1 MEVDPLS
8 VASPARVKILAVPIG
23 QVRHSKF
30 LSFLQRLEREH
41 VVPLRDVSPDSR
53 SHTSQYKFIRVWK
66 LLIDCR
72 AALFSPL
79 AFPAGRVFFDIG
91 TSVPPATHLALSPFE
106 LYRQPLIVIAVA
118 DSQSVQHGPNNH
130 VHNKGRDG
138 KGESAS
144 TLSEE
149 SIQSLLQHRQQLAS
163 DFSSALV
170 HHVVVFDFDG
180 PTQRLPDGISVVPP
194 PAKSKTTTIK
204 TIMCDLTSQLLAEMT
219 SFARSLEQLT
229 SLDSPKA
236 LRQNVHRPLARYFDT
251 SRPASTNPYQ
261 QTNASSNS
269 RSSTP
274 ESRPMSELS
283 DVGTPPMTIN
293 GITSSPASP
302 PSRAADLSRPMSR
315 DRASLQGFGSDSQT
329 ERERTKHRGRMSIV
343 RGSLYL
349 LAGRWPDAVKE
360 SVDGAIVAKAN
371 NDHLWHGKALDHL
384 LVICLL
390 YAWAGLD
397 FQIPQVLLAATD
409 KANPG
414 SGKASKERPSSGHAD
429 LKEISAKSNPETSLR
444 DLAILLP
451 ELITAVQNLYSR
463 AWVFSDDKIPQLSFS
478 ETGLRFARLLTII
491 EASNGIFTQS
501 NLQQIVVN
509 MQPQPGKA
517 QLSQVSAFPSKA
529 EITAFLFRSFPSSGT
544 DDSLTVVD
552 RTRILAGIAS
562 TLGELGYHRK
572 KAYVLKELLG
582 GLIPAL
588 VEARKRGAAEMGIHP
603 AASLAS
609 LDAAVLGA
617 RGRPS
622 QLPFGDNEIGVHG
635 FLNMVCHAH
644 GIDFAH
650 RARAGPHGE
659 ASPEV
664 KVDGSESI
672 SKVSSDD
679 AEVINQRAVHQGSAK
694 AFGSVERKMDIL
706 RLCIHICEA
715 LPDLEG
721 VLDFSAELLRTSG
734 SGIAPGPDDSN
745 GSPALSID
753 EQLRLWANISRTV
766 GAARQLGLE
775 HLSADY
781 WDDFLVRGVDMIP
794 STSNHPVSHA
804 KDDLDT
810 VAKSTA
816 DAATGPFLY
825 NPFSQ
830 NDPVKSSKPLIV
842 AGEEAVFRV
851 TLQNL
856 YDFDLEIESIRLGST
871 ENDCDAQAQ
880 ACLIGPYRTQSI
892 FLTATWSQSG
902 STNVS
907 GCMAKIRGCRE
918 RWFPL
923 FDKPWSLKP
932 DIKVTPSHLQFPQSL
947 QPPQAED
954 RPRKKDSRASR
965 GPIPSTL
972 GLDIISALPS
982 VVLKN
987 ISLPQSAI
995 MLLEGET
1002 KSFKMT
1008 LYNTSKSVTAD
1019 LILPTFEDSTATQ
1032 FQAALANKELTPSD
1046 LYELESAAASKSLRW
1061 LREGDDAN
1069 PIIRPGEEITL
1080 EIEIIGKP
1088 GLSDASIQI
1097 SYAHLGV
1104 PRSELKGRFYTRQL
1118 SIPLTITVNASVD
1131 LTRTDLLPF
1140 NPSSAWQNQQ
1150 RQPTNSRPPS
1160 ATKSE
1165 TSIPT
1170 RRPLS
1175 MSNRPKS
1182 AKPTSNE
1189 NRFQAL
1195 LSRIS
1200 LSQDDT
1206 SHCLL
1211 CLDCRNSWPTPLS

>member
-1 MEVDPLS
+1 
-8 VASPARVKILAVPIG
+8 
-23 QVRHSKF
+23 
-30 LSFLQRLEREH
+30 
-41 VVPLRDVSPDSR
+41 
-53 SHTSQYKFIRVWK
+53 
-66 LLIDCR
+66 
-72 AALFSPL
+72 
-79 AFPAGRVFFDIG
+79 
-91 TSVPPATHLALSPFE
+91 
-106 LYRQPLIVIAVA
+106 
-118 DSQSVQHGPNNH
+118 
-130 VHNKGRDG
+130 
-138 KGESAS
+138 
-144 TLSEE
+144 
-149 SIQSLLQHRQQLAS
+149 
-163 DFSSALV
+163 
-170 HHVVVFDFDG
+170 
-180 PTQRLPDGISVVPP
+180 
-194 PAKSKTTTIK
+194 
-204 TIMCDLTSQLLAEMT
+204 
-219 SFARSLEQLT
+219 
-229 SLDSPKA
+229 
-236 LRQNVHRPLARYFDT
+236 
-251 SRPASTNPYQ
+251 
-261 QTNASSNS
+261 
-269 RSSTP
+269 
-274 ESRPMSELS
+274 
-283 DVGTPPMTIN
+283 
-293 GITSSPASP
+293 
-302 PSRAADLSRPMSR
+302 
-315 DRASLQGFGSDSQT
+315 
-329 ERERTKHRGRMSIV
+329 
-343 RGSLYL
+343 
-349 LAGRWPDAVKE
+349 
-360 SVDGAIVAKAN
+360 
-371 NDHLWHGKALDHL
+371 
-384 LVICLL
+384 
-390 YAWAGLD
+390 
-397 FQIPQVLLAATD
+397 
-409 KANPG
+409 
-414 SGKASKERPSSGHAD
+414 
-429 LKEISAKSNPETSLR
+429 
-444 DLAILLP
+444 
-451 ELITAVQNLYSR
+451 
-463 AWVFSDDKIPQLSFS
+463 
-478 ETGLRFARLLTII
+478 
-491 EASNGIFTQS
+491 
-501 NLQQIVVN
+501 

-529 EITAFLFRSFPSSGT
+529 EITAFLFRSFPSSGI

-622 QLPFGDNEIGVHG
+622 QLPFGDNEMGVQG

-644 GIDFAH
+644 GIDCAH
-650 RARAGPHGE
+650 RARAGPHGGE

-664 KVDGSESI
+664 KVDGSKSI

-679 AEVINQRAVHQGSAK
+679 AEAINQRAVHQASAK

-775 HLSADY
+775 HLAADY

-830 NDPVKSSKPLIV
+830 NEPEKSSRPLIV

-932 DIKVTPSHLQFPQSL
+932 DIKVAPSHLYIPQSL

-1008 LYNTSKSVTAD
+1008 LHNTSKSVTAD

-1069 PIIRPGEEITL
+1069 PIIRPGEETTL

-1118 SIPLTITVNASVD
+1118 SIPLTITVNASVE

-1150 RQPTNSRPPS
+1150 RQSTNSRPPS

-1165 TSIPT
+1165 TSMPT

-1195 LSRIS
+1195 LSRVS
-1200 LSQDDT
+1200 LSPDDT

-1211 CLDCRNSWPTPLS
+1211 CLDCRNSWPTPLSVSIQVRSPTPSAAQSPTSTSPKHADTSKLTYTVHESLQPGHTKRILLLLPRVHLPTAHRPIPSVAAKKQFIVPSAPQASRAAQLAAREAFWYREEVLRSLHATWTEESSQRTGSINTRRIRLSQRMVEAYKLPEVGVEMSLAVSAHALADDDRDPNTKDDDVAAAAAAPLVEQFAPTGYAVPLSTPLTLTAVVTNRSRAPIHPVLRLQPRVAGEQQHDALDVGGKFLVHGLLQRALPVLGPGERSEGLELGIVVLGRGRWVVGGVVEEVRVLDDDEEEEEEEEDGDGGMRTGGGREGKRVRERRIWVVESEVEVVGKG